1 MILLQLKYSLSV
13 YGTRRNRNVNDWEY
27 NSPQRQIKLRTILKP
42 MIYVPKSLN
51 SVDCQ
56 ILDDDVVDILYDTTN
71 FLVDI
76 LHGG

>member
-1 MILLQLKYSLSV
+1 MILLQLKYFLSV